1 MKGIAIG
8 FSDTSKEI
16 LKRLKKTEF
25 INEIFIGSSS
35 PKDKKIKDSVKFVK
49 PRQILREKWE
59 KLELIIFV
67 GSVGASI
74 RLINSLLS
82 SKDKDPGVIV
92 IDKKGS
98 KIIPIIG
105 AHQSNIQNIAFQIC
119 NLFSGEII
127 ETNNSIDQN
136 YLNIDSFG
144 NQWGWK
150 RSGDI
155 KDWSKLVIKQSNK
168 KEIFCS
174 QLSGNNL
181 WKTSEVG
188 NTITQ
193 LSDKDYEQKK
203 SIFHISIF
211 DNHKNTWHPPTL
223 WIGLGCERNTSKEL
237 IEDSLQ
243 SFLATNNLSP
253 LSIAGFATVDLKKDE
268 KAILE
273 ISKEKN
279 LPIKFFTSE
288 ELSSINTPNPSN
300 VVLNEIGTPSVA
312 EAACMIAAGQGS
324 KLLKEKKIF
333 KSIDSSKNTFGAVTI
348 AVSESKN
355 QYSPLTG
362 EIHVVGSGPGDI
374 SYLTND
380 ARKALSKCSIWIG
393 YKMYLDLIKPLKRK
407 DQVMIE
413 SNLTEEKERCEK
425 AIKLAEEGIK
435 VALISSG
442 DAGFYG
448 MAGLLLEL
456 IQKVHKDFRPSFEV
470 HPGIS
475 SMQLTA
481 AIGGAPLMNDFCS
494 ISLSDKLTPW
504 ETIEKRIAGALLGD
518 FVIAIFNPQ
527 SLERNW
533 QLKRA
538 IELCL
543 GYRPGNT
550 PVLVGRQV
558 GRENQS
564 KSFFSLDSMPLK
576 DIDMLSIIIIGNS
589 KTTLVD
595 EIFLTPR
602 GYLKK

>member
-35 PKDKKIKDSVKFVK
+35 HKDKKIKDSVKFVK

-119 NLFSGEII
+119 NLFGGEII

-193 LSDKDYEQKK
+193 LSDKDYEKKK

-333 KSIDSSKNTFGAVTI
+333 KSIDSSKSTFGAVTI

-456 IQKVHKDFRPSFEV
+456 IQKVNKDFRPSFEV

-475 SMQLTA
+475 SMQLA
-481 AIGGAPLMNDFCS
+481 AALGGAPLMNDFCS

-504 ETIEKRIAGALLGD
+504 ESIEKRIAGALLGD

-564 KSFFSLDSMPLK
+564 KSFFSLDSMPLQ

>member
-1 MKGIAIG
+1 MYK
-8 FSDTSKEI
+8 
-16 LKRLKKTEF
+16 
-25 INEIFIGSSS
+25 
-35 PKDKKIKDSVKFVK
+35 
-49 PRQILREKWE
+49 RQIK
-59 KLELIIFV
+59 
-67 GSVGASI
+67 
-74 RLINSLLS
+74 
-82 SKDKDPGVIV
+82 
-92 IDKKGS
+92 
-98 KIIPIIG
+98 
-105 AHQSNIQNIAFQIC
+105 H
-119 NLFSGEII
+119 
-127 ETNNSIDQN
+127 
-136 YLNIDSFG
+136 
-144 NQWGWK
+144 
-150 RSGDI
+150 
-155 KDWSKLVIKQSNK
+155 
-168 KEIFCS
+168 
-174 QLSGNNL
+174 
-181 WKTSEVG
+181 
-188 NTITQ
+188 
-193 LSDKDYEQKK
+193 LSDKDYEKKK
-203 SIFHISIF
+203 SSFHISVF
-211 DNHKNTWHPPTL
+211 GNHKNTWHPPTL

-243 SFLATNNLSP
+243 NFLTTNNLSP

-268 KAILE
+268 QAILE

-279 LPIKFFTSE
+279 LPIKFFTSQ
-288 ELSSINTPNPSN
+288 ELSTINTPNPSN
-300 VVLNEIGTPSVA
+300 IVLNEIGTPSVA
-312 EAACMIAAGQGS
+312 EASCILAAGQGS

-333 KSIDSSKNTFGAVTI
+333 KSTDSLKSTFGAVTI
-348 AVSESKN
+348 AVCESKN

-456 IQKVHKDFRPSFEV
+456 IQKVNKDFRPSFEV

-475 SMQLTA
+475 SMQLA
-481 AIGGAPLMNDFCS
+481 AALGGAPLMNDFCS

-504 ETIEKRIAGALLGD
+504 ESIEKRIAGALLGD

-550 PVLVGRQV
+550 PVLIGRQV

-564 KSFFSLDSMPLK
+564 KSFFSLDSMPFQ

-602 GYLKK
+602 GYL

>member
-8 FSDTSKEI
+8 FSDTSREI

-35 PKDKKIKDSVKFVK
+35 LKDKKIKDSVKFVK
-49 PRQILREKWE
+49 PKQILKEKWE

-155 KDWSKLVIKQSNK
+155 KDWSKLVIKQSHK

-181 WKTSEVG
+181 WKTSKVG

-193 LSDKDYEQKK
+193 LSDKDFEQKK

-211 DNHKNTWHPPTL
+211 DNHTNTWHPPTL

-237 IEDSLQ
+237 IEESLQ

-253 LSIAGFATVDLKKDE
+253 LSIAGFATVDLKNDE

-273 ISKEKN
+273 ISREKN

-288 ELSSINTPNPSN
+288 ELSAINTPNPSDI
-300 VVLNEIGTPSVA
+300 VLDEIGTPSVA
-312 EAACMIAAGQGS
+312 EAACILAAGQGS
-324 KLLKEKKIF
+324 KLLKEKKIY
-333 KSIDSSKNTFGAVTI
+333 KNTDSSKSTFGAVTI
-348 AVSESKN
+348 AVSESIN

-407 DQVMIE
+407 DQIMIE
-413 SNLTEEKERCEK
+413 SNLTEERERCEK

-456 IQKVHKDFRPSFEV
+456 IQKVNKDFRPSFEV

-475 SMQLTA
+475 SMQLA
-481 AIGGAPLMNDFCS
+481 AALGGAPLMNDFCS

-504 ETIEKRIAGALLGD
+504 ESIEKRIAGALLGD

-543 GYRPGNT
+543 GYRPGDT

-564 KSFFSLDSMPLK
+564 KSFFSLDSIPLQ

-602 GYLKK
+602 GYL

>member
-8 FSDTSKEI
+8 FSDTSQEI

-25 INEIFIGSSS
+25 INEIYLASSS
-35 PKDKKIKDSVKFVK
+35 LKTLKKDDNILSIKPKS
-49 PRQILREKWE
+49 ILQEKWD
-59 KLELIIFV
+59 KLDLIIFI

-74 RLINSLLS
+74 RLISPLLS
-82 SKDKDPGVIV
+82 SKDKDPGVVV

-98 KIIPIIG
+98 KIVPIIG

-119 NLFSGEII
+119 NLFGGEII

-155 KDWSKLVIKQSNK
+155 KDWSKLVIKQSNN
-168 KEIFCS
+168 KEIFCR

-181 WKTSEVG
+181 WRNSAAG
-188 NTITQ
+188 NNIKH
-193 LSDKDYEQKK
+193 LSDKDYEKKK
-203 SIFHISIF
+203 SSFHISVF
-211 DNHKNTWHPPTL
+211 GNHKNTWHPPTL

-237 IEDSLQ
+237 IEDSLHK
-243 SFLATNNLSP
+243 FLTTNNLSP

-268 KAILE
+268 QAILE
-273 ISKEKN
+273 ISKEKS
-279 LPIKFFTSE
+279 LPIKFFTSQ
-288 ELSSINTPNPSN
+288 ELSAINTPNPSN
-300 VVLNEIGTPSVA
+300 VVLKEIGTPSVA
-312 EAACMIAAGQGS
+312 EASCILAAGQDS

-333 KSIDSSKNTFGAVTI
+333 KSTDSSKSMFGAVTI
-348 AVSESKN
+348 AVCESKN

-407 DQVMIE
+407 DQVMIG
-413 SNLTEEKERCEK
+413 SNLTEERKRCEE

-456 IQKVHKDFRPSFEV
+456 IQKVNKDFRPSFEV

-475 SMQLTA
+475 SMQLA
-481 AIGGAPLMNDFCS
+481 AALGGAPLMNDFCS

-504 ETIEKRIAGALLGD
+504 ESIEKRIAGALLGD
-518 FVIAIFNPQ
+518 FVITIFNPQ

-538 IELCL
+538 MELCL

-564 KSFFSLDSMPLK
+564 KSFFSLDSIPFQ

-602 GYLKK
+602 GYL

>member
-8 FSDTSKEI
+8 FSHTSQEI

-25 INEIFIGSSS
+25 INEIYIASSS
-35 PKDKKIKDSVKFVK
+35 LKTLKGDHNISLIKPKS
-49 PRQILREKWE
+49 ILLEKWD

-92 IDKKGS
+92 IDNKGS

-119 NLFSGEII
+119 NLFGGKII

-136 YLNIDSFG
+136 FLNIDSFG

-155 KDWSKLVIKQSNK
+155 EEWSKLVIKQSNN
-168 KEIFCS
+168 KEIFCN

-181 WKTSEVG
+181 WKNSELG

-193 LSDKDYEQKK
+193 LSYKDNEQKK

-211 DNHKNTWHPPTL
+211 GNHKNTWHPPIL

-288 ELSSINTPNPSN
+288 ELSAINTPNPSN
-300 VVLNEIGTPSVA
+300 VVLNEIGTSSVA
-312 EAACMIAAGQGS
+312 EAACMLAAGEGS

-333 KSIDSSKNTFGAVTI
+333 KSTYSAKSSFGAVTI
-348 AVSESKN
+348 AVCESKN

-425 AIKLAEEGIK
+425 AIKLAEEGLK

-442 DAGFYG
+442 ESGFYG

-456 IQKVHKDFRPSFEV
+456 IQKVNKDFRPSFEV

-475 SMQLTA
+475 SMQLA
-481 AIGGAPLMNDFCS
+481 AALGGAPLMNDFCS

-504 ETIEKRIAGALLGD
+504 ESIEKRIAGALLGD

-527 SLERNW
+527 SLERSW

-550 PVLVGRQV
+550 PVLLGRQV

-602 GYLKK
+602 GYL

>member
-25 INEIFIGSSS
+25 IDEIYIASSS
-35 PKDKKIKDSVKFVK
+35 LQTSNKNHDILLIKPKT
-49 PRQILREKWE
+49 ILREKWS
-59 KLELIIFV
+59 KTDLIIFV
-67 GSVGASI
+67 GSVGASV
-74 RLINSLLS
+74 RLISSLLS
-82 SKDKDPGVIV
+82 AKDKDPGVIV

-98 KIIPIIG
+98 KVIPIIG
-105 AHQSNIQNIAFQIC
+105 SHQSNVQDIAFQIC
-119 NLFSGEII
+119 NLFSGKII
-127 ETNNSIDQN
+127 ETNNSTDQN

-150 RSGDI
+150 RSGDT
-155 KDWSKLVIKQSNK
+155 KEWSKLVIKQSNN
-168 KEIFCS
+168 KEIYCS

-181 WKTSEVG
+181 WKTSEAG

-193 LSDKDYEQKK
+193 LSDADLEPNE
-203 SIFHISIF
+203 SSFHISIF
-211 DNHKNTWHPPTL
+211 GNHKNTWHPPLL

-237 IEDSLQ
+237 IEDSLEN
-243 SFLATNNLSP
+243 FLATNNLSP
-253 LSIAGFATVDLKKDE
+253 LSIAGFATIDLKKDE
-268 KAILE
+268 QAILK
-273 ISKEKN
+273 ISKETN

-288 ELSSINTPNPSN
+288 ELSKINTPNPSN
-300 VVLNEIGTPSVA
+300 VVLNEIGTSSVA
-312 EAACMIAAGQGS
+312 EAACILAGGEGS
-324 KLLKEKKIF
+324 KLLQEKKIF
-333 KSIDSSKNTFGAVTI
+333 KSSDSSKNKFGAVTI
-348 AVSESKN
+348 AVAQSKN

-362 EIHVVGSGPGDI
+362 EIHVIGSGPGDI

-407 DQVMIE
+407 DQVLIE
-413 SNLTEEKERCEK
+413 SSLTEEKKRCEK

-456 IQKVHKDFRPSFEV
+456 MQKVNKEFRPLFEV

-475 SMQLTA
+475 SMQLAA
-481 AIGGAPLMNDFCS
+481 AISGAPLMNDFCS

-504 ETIEKRIAGALLGD
+504 ESIEKRIAGALLGD

-533 QLKRA
+533 QLKRS
-538 IELCL
+538 IQLCL
-543 GYRPGNT
+543 EYRPGNT

-558 GRENQS
+558 GRKNQS
-564 KSFFSLDSMPLK
+564 KSFFNLDSIPFK
-576 DIDMLSIIIIGNS
+576 NIDMLSIIIIGNS

-595 EIFLTPR
+595 DIFLTPR
-602 GYLKK
+602 GYL

>member
-8 FSDTSKEI
+8 FSDTSQEI

-25 INEIFIGSSS
+25 INEIYVASSS
-35 PKDKKIKDSVKFVK
+35 LKTLKKDHSILSIKPKS
-49 PRQILREKWE
+49 ILREKWD
-59 KLELIIFV
+59 KLDLIIFI

-74 RLINSLLS
+74 RLISPLLS
-82 SKDKDPGVIV
+82 SKDKDPGVVV
-92 IDKKGS
+92 IDKNGS
-98 KIIPIIG
+98 KIVPIIG

-119 NLFSGEII
+119 NLFGGEII

-155 KDWSKLVIKQSNK
+155 KDWSKLVIKQSNN

-181 WKTSEVG
+181 WRNSAAG
-188 NTITQ
+188 NTIKH
-193 LSDKDYEQKK
+193 LSDKDYEKKK
-203 SIFHISIF
+203 SSFHISVF
-211 DNHKNTWHPPTL
+211 GNHKNTWHPPTL

-243 SFLATNNLSP
+243 KFLTTNNLSP

-268 KAILE
+268 QAILE

-279 LPIKFFTSE
+279 LPIKFFTSQ
-288 ELSSINTPNPSN
+288 ELSAINTPNPSN

-312 EAACMIAAGQGS
+312 EASCILAAGKGS

-333 KSIDSSKNTFGAVTI
+333 KSTDSSKSTFGAVTI

-425 AIKLAEEGIK
+425 AIKLAEKGIK

-456 IQKVHKDFRPSFEV
+456 VQKVSKDFRPSFEV

-475 SMQLTA
+475 SMQLA
-481 AIGGAPLMNDFCS
+481 AALGGAPLMNDFCS

-504 ETIEKRIAGALLGD
+504 ESIEKRIAGALLGD

-550 PVLVGRQV
+550 PVLIGRQV

-564 KSFFSLDSMPLK
+564 KSFFNLDSMPFQ

-602 GYLKK
+602 GYL

>member
-8 FSDTSKEI
+8 FSDTSQEI

-25 INEIFIGSSS
+25 INEIYVASSS
-35 PKDKKIKDSVKFVK
+35 LKTLKKDNDILSIKPKS
-49 PRQILREKWE
+49 ILREKWE
-59 KLELIIFV
+59 KLDLIIFI

-74 RLINSLLS
+74 RLISPLVS
-82 SKDKDPGVIV
+82 SKDKDPGVVV
-92 IDKKGS
+92 INKKGS
-98 KIIPIIG
+98 KIVPIIG

-119 NLFSGEII
+119 NLFGGEII

-155 KDWSKLVIKQSNK
+155 KDWSKLVIKQSNN
-168 KEIFCS
+168 KEIFCC

-181 WKTSEVG
+181 WRNSAAG
-188 NTITQ
+188 NTIKH
-193 LSDKDYEQKK
+193 LADKDYEKKK
-203 SIFHISIF
+203 SSFHISVF
-211 DNHKNTWHPPTL
+211 DNHKNTWHPPIL

-243 SFLATNNLSP
+243 NFLTTNNLSP

-268 KAILE
+268 EAILE

-279 LPIKFFTSE
+279 LPIKFFTSQ
-288 ELSSINTPNPSN
+288 ELSAINTPNPSN

-312 EAACMIAAGQGS
+312 EASCILAAGKGS

-333 KSIDSSKNTFGAVTI
+333 KSTDSSKSTFGAVTI

-355 QYSPLTG
+355 QYSPLIG
-362 EIHVVGSGPGDI
+362 EIHVVGSGPGDL

-456 IQKVHKDFRPSFEV
+456 IQKVNKDFRPSFEV

-475 SMQLTA
+475 SMQLA
-481 AIGGAPLMNDFCS
+481 AALGGAPLMNDFCS

-504 ETIEKRIAGALLGD
+504 ESIEKRIAGALLGD

-543 GYRPGNT
+543 GYRRGNT

-564 KSFFSLDSMPLK
+564 KSFFNLDSMPFQ

-602 GYLKK
+602 GYL

>member
-25 INEIFIGSSS
+25 VNEIFIGSSS
-35 PKDKKIKDSVKFVK
+35 HKDKKIKDSVKFVK

-119 NLFSGEII
+119 NLFGGEII

-193 LSDKDYEQKK
+193 LSDKDYEKKK
-203 SIFHISIF
+203 SIFHISVF
-211 DNHKNTWHPPTL
+211 GNHKNTWHPPTL

-333 KSIDSSKNTFGAVTI
+333 KSIDSSKSTFGAVTI

-475 SMQLTA
+475 SMQLAA

-504 ETIEKRIAGALLGD
+504 ESIEKRIAGALLGD

-564 KSFFSLDSMPLK
+564 KSFFSLDSIPLQ

-602 GYLKK
+602 GYL

>member
-8 FSDTSKEI
+8 FSHTSQEI
-16 LKRLKKTEF
+16 LKRLKNTEF
-25 INEIFIGSSS
+25 INEIYVASSS
-35 PKDKKIKDSVKFVK
+35 NKTLKEDHNISLIKPKS
-49 PRQILREKWE
+49 ILREKWN
-59 KLELIIFV
+59 KLNLIIFV

-82 SKDKDPGVIV
+82 SKEKDPGVIV

-105 AHQSNIQNIAFQIC
+105 AHQSNIQNIAFQLS
-119 NLFSGEII
+119 NLFEGEII
-127 ETNNSIDQN
+127 ETNNSLDQN
-136 YLNIDSFG
+136 FLNIDSFG

-150 RSGDI
+150 RSGNI
-155 KDWSKLVIKQSNK
+155 ADWSKLVIKQSNN
-168 KEIFCS
+168 KEIYCN

-181 WKTSEVG
+181 WKNSEAG
-188 NTITQ
+188 NNITQ
-193 LSDKDYEQKK
+193 LSEKDSEQKK
-203 SIFHISIF
+203 SSFHISIF
-211 DNHKNTWHPPTL
+211 GNHKNTWHPPTL

-243 SFLATNNLSP
+243 SFLASNNLSP
-253 LSIAGFATVDLKKDE
+253 LSIAGFASVDLKKDE
-268 KAILE
+268 KAFLE

-279 LPIKFFTSE
+279 LPIKFFTSV
-288 ELSSINTPNPSN
+288 ELSKINTPNPSN

-312 EAACMIAAGQGS
+312 EAACIMAAGEGS

-333 KSIDSSKNTFGAVTI
+333 KSIDSSKITFGAVTI
-348 AVSESKN
+348 AIAQSKN

-362 EIHVVGSGPGDI
+362 EIHIIGSGPGDI

-407 DQVMIE
+407 DQVLIE
-413 SNLTEEKERCEK
+413 SNLTEERERCEK

-435 VALISSG
+435 IALISSG
-442 DAGFYG
+442 DSGFYG

-456 IQKVHKDFRPSFEV
+456 IQKVNKDFRPSFEI

-475 SMQLTA
+475 SMQLA
-481 AIGGAPLMNDFCS
+481 AALGGAPLMNDFCS

-504 ETIEKRIAGALLGD
+504 ESIEKRIAGALLGD

-543 GYRPGNT
+543 EYRLGNT
-550 PVLVGRQV
+550 PVLLGRQL

-564 KSFFSLDSMPLK
+564 KRFFTLDSMPLK

-589 KTTLVD
+589 KTTLID

-602 GYLKK
+602 GYL

>member
-25 INEIFIGSSS
+25 INEIYIGSSS
-35 PKDKKIKDSVKFVK
+35 KKDNNIKGSIEFVK
-49 PRQILREKWE
+49 PKQILSEKWD
-59 KLELIIFV
+59 KVDLILFV
-67 GSVGASI
+67 GSIGASM
-74 RLINSLLS
+74 RLITPLLS
-82 SKDKDPGVIV
+82 FKDKDPGVIV
-92 IDKKGS
+92 IDNKGL
-98 KIIPIIG
+98 KIVPIIG
-105 AHQSNIQNIAFQIC
+105 SHQSNVQNIAFQIC
-119 NLFSGEII
+119 NLFGGEII
-127 ETNNSIDQN
+127 ETNNSVEKN
-136 YLNIDSFG
+136 FLNIDSFG

-150 RSGDI
+150 RSGDV
-155 KDWSKLVIKQSNK
+155 KEWSKLVIKQANN
-168 KEIFCS
+168 KEIFYS

-181 WKTSEVG
+181 WKNSEAAT
-188 NTITQ
+188 TINQ
-193 LSDKDYEQKK
+193 LSDKNDKPNDAT
-203 SIFHISIF
+203 FHISIF
-211 DNHKNTWHPPTL
+211 SDHKNTWHPPTL

-237 IEDSLQ
+237 IQDSLQ
-243 SFLATNNLSP
+243 NFLVSNNLSP
-253 LSIAGFATVDLKKDE
+253 LSIAGFASVDLKKNE
-268 KAILE
+268 QSILK
-273 ISKEKN
+273 ISKEN
-279 LPIKFFTSE
+279 NWPIKFFTPE
-288 ELSSINTPNPSN
+288 ELSTINVPNPSN
-300 VVLNEIGTPSVA
+300 IVLNEIGTPSVA
-312 EAACMIAAGQGS
+312 EAACILAAGEGS

-333 KSIDSSKNTFGAVTI
+333 KSIDTLKTGPGAVTI
-348 AVSESKN
+348 AVAESKN
-355 QYSPLTG
+355 QYSPSTG
-362 EIHVVGSGPGDI
+362 EVHVIGSGPGDI

-393 YKMYLDLIKPLKRK
+393 YKMYLDLIKPLKRG
-407 DQVMIE
+407 DQVLIE
-413 SNLTEEKERCEK
+413 SNLTEEKDRCEK

-456 IQKVHKDFRPSFEV
+456 IQKVNKEIRPLFEV

-481 AIGGAPLMNDFCS
+481 ALGGAPLMNDFCS

-504 ETIEKRIAGALLGD
+504 ESIEKRIAGALLGD
-518 FVIAIFNPQ
+518 FVITIFNPQ
-527 SLERNW
+527 SLGRKW

-543 GYRPGNT
+543 GYRPRNT

-564 KSFFSLDSMPLK
+564 RSFFSLDSIPLK

-595 EIFLTPR
+595 NIFLTPR
-602 GYLKK
+602 GYL

>member
-1 MKGIAIG
+1 LKGIAIG

-25 INEIFIGSSS
+25 IDEIYIASSS
-35 PKDKKIKDSVKFVK
+35 LQTSNKNHDILLIKPKT
-49 PRQILREKWE
+49 ILREKWS
-59 KLELIIFV
+59 KTDLIIFV
-67 GSVGASI
+67 GSVGASV
-74 RLINSLLS
+74 RLISSLLS
-82 SKDKDPGVIV
+82 AKDKDPGVIV

-98 KIIPIIG
+98 KVIPIIG
-105 AHQSNIQNIAFQIC
+105 SHQSNVQDIAFQIC
-119 NLFSGEII
+119 NLFSGKII
-127 ETNNSIDQN
+127 ETNNSTDQN

-150 RSGDI
+150 RSGDT
-155 KDWSKLVIKQSNK
+155 KEWSKLVIKQSNN
-168 KEIFCS
+168 KEIYCS

-181 WKTSEVG
+181 WKTSEAG

-193 LSDKDYEQKK
+193 LSDADLEPNE
-203 SIFHISIF
+203 SSFHISIF
-211 DNHKNTWHPPTL
+211 GNHKNTWHPPLL

-237 IEDSLQ
+237 IEDSLEN
-243 SFLATNNLSP
+243 FLATNNLSP
-253 LSIAGFATVDLKKDE
+253 LSIAGFATIDLKKDE
-268 KAILE
+268 QAILK
-273 ISKEKN
+273 ISKETN

-288 ELSSINTPNPSN
+288 ELSKINTPNPSN
-300 VVLNEIGTPSVA
+300 VVLNEIGTSSVA
-312 EAACMIAAGQGS
+312 EAACILAGGEGS
-324 KLLKEKKIF
+324 KLLQEKKIF
-333 KSIDSSKNTFGAVTI
+333 KSSDSSKNKFGAVTI
-348 AVSESKN
+348 AVAQSKN

-362 EIHVVGSGPGDI
+362 EIHVIGSGPGDI

-407 DQVMIE
+407 DQVLIE
-413 SNLTEEKERCEK
+413 SSLTEEKKRCEK

-456 IQKVHKDFRPSFEV
+456 MQKVNKEFRPLFEV

-475 SMQLTA
+475 SMQLAA
-481 AIGGAPLMNDFCS
+481 AISGAPLMNDFCS

-504 ETIEKRIAGALLGD
+504 ESIEKRIAGALLGD

-533 QLKRA
+533 QLKRS
-538 IELCL
+538 IQLCL
-543 GYRPGNT
+543 EYRPGNT

-558 GRENQS
+558 GRKNQS
-564 KSFFSLDSMPLK
+564 KSFFNLDSIPFK
-576 DIDMLSIIIIGNS
+576 NIDMLSIIIIGNS

-595 EIFLTPR
+595 DIFLTPR
-602 GYLKK
+602 GYL